1 MSRTIPTTDGELQRA
16 VEDELQ
22 WDPAVVPGSI
32 GVSAQDHTVTL
43 SSRVPH
49 YRNRLTAVRAAE
61 RIKGVHAVTDQIVV
75 EPAGR
80 AGRTDGD
87 LAEYMERALTWNA
100 DVPAS
105 VLAAVRN
112 GVVTL
117 EGTVNWNFQRRAAA
131 GVVEDMS
138 GVVDV
143 VNNITLET
151 VVSSHDV
158 HDRIAS
164 ALQRAADVDAN
175 TIHITSQVGHV
186 NLTGSVS
193 SLAERERALQAVWS
207 APGITKVSDELV
219 IR

>member
-1 MSRTIPTTDGELQRA
+1 M
-16 VEDELQ
+16 
-22 WDPAVVPGSI
+22 
-32 GVSAQDHTVTL
+32 
-43 SSRVPH
+43 PH

-61 RIKGVHAVTDQIVV
+61 RVKGVHAVADQIVV
-75 EPAGR
+75 ELAGR

-87 LAEYMERALTWNA
+87 LAEFTEGALTWNA
-100 DVPAS
+100 EVPAS
-105 VLAAVRN
+105 ALAAVRN

-117 EGTVNWNFQRRAAA
+117 EGTVDWNFQRRAVARA
-131 GVVEDMS
+131 VEGIS

-143 VNNITLET
+143 ANNITLET
-151 VVSSHDV
+151 VASSHDM
-158 HDRIAS
+158 HDRITS
-164 ALQRAADVDAN
+164 ALQRAADVDAD
-175 TIHITSQVGHV
+175 TIQVTSEVGHV